1 MFHRSLIYSSTLGE
15 LTPSAEGHSL
25 PLAMKPATGY
35 VPTDLA
41 VMVAGT
47 YIRHS

>member
-1 MFHRSLIYSSTLGE
+1 VFHRSLIHSSTLGE
-15 LTPSAEGHSL
+15 LTPSAEGPSL
-25 PLAMKPATGY
+25 SLAVKPATGY

-41 VMVAGT
+41 VMVAAT